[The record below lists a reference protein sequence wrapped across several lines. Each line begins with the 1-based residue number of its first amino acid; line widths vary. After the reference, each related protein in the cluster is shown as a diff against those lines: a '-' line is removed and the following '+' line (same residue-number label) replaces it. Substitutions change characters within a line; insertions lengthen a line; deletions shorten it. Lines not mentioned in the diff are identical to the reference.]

1 MAGVGVSLADAVAPD
16 LIVAADAV
24 EELFAG
30 QGVKGP
36 VKSDTVDSLGQKFE
50 NLRCAEGLMALLENF
65 QDSNADGGAAKPGL
79 VEELIGGFFG
89 PGHDNIIYGVHPKG
103 RRQ

>member
-1 MAGVGVSLADAVAPD
+1 MAGVGVRLAETIAPD
-16 LIVAADAV
+16 LIVATDAV

-30 QGVKGP
+30 QGVKSP
-36 VKSDTVDSLGQKFE
+36 VKGHTVDSLGQKFE
-50 NLRCAEGLMALLENF
+50 NLRCAEGLMALLEDF
-65 QDSNADGGAAKPGL
+65 QDGNADGGPAKPGL

-89 PGHDNIIYGVHPKG
+89 PGHDNIIYGVRPKG